1 MNTVKTF
8 AMRAQRGTTMLMVM
22 ILMTVMLFGGLAMA
36 RMTESSFLISGNVAG
51 KDASVHAAE
60 VGWNTAFSAVKALTN
75 ESADSGGWYFATTQ
89 AVDANGIPTINWA
102 ATPSVPGGVE
112 RYTVNYAV
120 DRLCVVGAVS
130 VAIRQCLVKL
140 DPNNTDGGE
149 DMSADAPDYM
159 PKNSRQFRVTVRVT
173 DQRGTQTWTQALV
186 TKGG

>member
-1 MNTVKTF
+1 MNTVKTK
-8 AMRAQRGTTMLMVM
+8 AMRGQRGTTMLMVM
-22 ILMTVMLFGGLAMA
+22 ILMTVMLFGGLALA
-36 RMTESSFLISGNVAG
+36 RMTEAGYLITGNVAS

-60 VGWNTAFSAVKALTN
+60 VGWNTAFNAVRALTN
-75 ESADSGGWYFATTQ
+75 ETADTGGWYFATTQ
-89 AVDANGIPTINWA
+89 AVDANGIPAINWA
-102 ATPSVPGGVE
+102 GTPTVAGGVD

-120 DRLCVVGAVS
+120 DRLCTVGTVT

-140 DPNNTDGGE
+140 DPNTDAE

-159 PKNSRQFRVTVRVT
+159 PKNSRQFRITVRVT